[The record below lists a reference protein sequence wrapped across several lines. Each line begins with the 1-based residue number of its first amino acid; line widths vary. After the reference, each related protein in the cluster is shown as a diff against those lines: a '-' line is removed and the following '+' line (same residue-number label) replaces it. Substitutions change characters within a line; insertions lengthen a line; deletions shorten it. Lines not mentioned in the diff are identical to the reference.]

1 MRSMP
6 KTLRYLSVTA
16 TCLLAACATTPE
28 VDPVAQKLGSQQ
40 QQIDDLQQAVTRLQ
54 AVVDGI
60 GAAGIGSSLT
70 TVEEEMR
77 QLRGDLESVQYQ
89 LRDMQQRRMSVGGGQ
104 APAPAE
110 PSSGASSRPAAPAAM
125 AAKDDQSA
133 YLAAFGK
140 LKSGAYGDA
149 IGAFEAFLAEYP
161 SSAYAPNAQY
171 WIGEA
176 HYVQKNWDEAW
187 NAFVRV
193 GENHPDSL
201 KAADARFKQGLIR
214 VDQGRISEARK
225 IMQEVTSQYAGSSA
239 ARLAAERLQ
248 RMGGG

>member
-1 MRSMP
+1 MP
-6 KTLRYLSVTA
+6 NTLRLTGISLA
-16 TCLLAACATTPE
+16 CLLASCATTPE
-28 VDPVAQKLGSQQ
+28 VDPVAQQLGSQQ
-40 QQIDDLQQAVTRLQ
+40 QQISDLQQSVTRLQ

-70 TVEEEMR
+70 NVEEEMR
-77 QLRGDLESVQYQ
+77 QLRGDLESMQYQ
-89 LRDMQQRRMSVGGGQ
+89 LRDMQQRRVSAAGSRAEVSPPPPSNGGTTG
-104 APAPAE
+104 AP
-110 PSSGASSRPAAPAAM
+110 GASGGAQ
-125 AAKDDQSA
+125 DDQSA

-149 IGAFEAFLAEYP
+149 IGAFQKFLGDYP

-176 HYVQKNWDEAW
+176 YYVQKKWDDAW
-187 NAFVRV
+187 TAFELV
-193 GENHPDSL
+193 GKNHPDSL

-214 VDQGRISEARK
+214 VDQGKIGEARQ
-225 IMQEVTSQYAGSSA
+225 IMQQVTSQYAGSSA